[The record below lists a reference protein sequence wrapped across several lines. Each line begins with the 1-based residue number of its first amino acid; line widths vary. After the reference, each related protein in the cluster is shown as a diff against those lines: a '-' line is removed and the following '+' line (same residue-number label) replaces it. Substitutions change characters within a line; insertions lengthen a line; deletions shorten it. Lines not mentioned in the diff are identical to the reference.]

1 MAHVSVASQVFEGHA
16 AEHDDFLLIITIG
29 YGTG

>member
-16 AEHDDFLLIITIG
+16 AEHDFLLIITIG